1 MIRTENDSYD
11 TIIFNLNWSETRGK
25 DDIPLYTG
33 ATLLGDYEYIM
44 RKFDNK
50 VSLVSVLAYACNLPL
65 SLTKIMCFIAKQLR
79 KPSTNCGYVEPEFDT
94 NVTNESEDNL
104 EEESDSLFNDIYC
117 LDNMIKSQ
125 KANNLIE
132 LRKYLYEHDFKL
144 QGSIIKRT
152 EHRVSDE
159 DLLRSVEDK
168 NFMPKFSTTQIT
180 FGNDLNKILS
190 MALPN
195 IITLK
200 KRTMSEETYV
210 IFKDDDYGFL
220 EETLKRIY
228 LEPVKVVID

>member
-11 TIIFNLNWSETRGK
+11 TIIFNLNWSKTRGK

-44 RKFDNK
+44 SKFNNR
-50 VSLVSVLAYACNLPL
+50 VSLVSVLAYVCNLPL
-65 SLTKIMCFIAKQLR
+65 SLAKIMCFIPKQLM
-79 KPSTNCGYVEPEFDT
+79 KPNTNCGYVEPESSISE
-94 NVTNESEDNL
+94 VNEPENDL
-104 EEESDSLFNDIYC
+104 EESDDLFHDIYC

-132 LRKYLYEHDFKL
+132 LRKYLYTNDFKL
-144 QGSIIKRT
+144 HGNIIKRI

-159 DLLRSVEDK
+159 DMLRSVEDK

-200 KRTMSEETYV
+200 KRTISDETYV
-210 IFKDDDYGFL
+210 LFKDDDYGFL
-220 EETLKRIY
+220 EETLKRVY
-228 LEPVKVVID
+228 LEPIKVIID